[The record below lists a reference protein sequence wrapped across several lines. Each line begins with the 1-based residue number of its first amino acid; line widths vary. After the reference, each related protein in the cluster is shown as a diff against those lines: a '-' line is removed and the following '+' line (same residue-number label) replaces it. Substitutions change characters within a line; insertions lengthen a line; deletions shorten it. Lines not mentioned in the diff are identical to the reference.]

1 MATKFL
7 IYYYLSEGDCLY
19 TEYEIYTPSGDKI
32 GKSNKLLIASYFGV
46 DVDKLEPFDALSNDA
61 YNINGF
67 KVTIGKIIPTRDD
80 LAKELI
86 KLKIAS

>member
-7 IYYYLSEGDCLY
+7 IYYYLSEGDDLY
-19 TEYEIYTPSGDKI
+19 TQYEIYTPSGSKI
-32 GKSNKLLIASYFGV
+32 GKSNKQLIASYFGI
-46 DVDKLEPFDALSNDA
+46 DVDELEPFDALSDDA
-61 YNINGF
+61 YNIKGF
-67 KVTIGKIIPTRDD
+67 KVIVGKITPISDD